1 MNSVLEQFNIKGRS
15 ALVTGAASGIGLAYV
30 EALAESGARVT
41 LTDRKGDV
49 AEIKAKELCDKG
61 YDVRSAQL
69 DVRNKDQVKDI
80 FDEHVRVYGGLDIVF
95 ANAGSGAGVGWKDGQ
110 GQRTADGQIDSIDPE
125 VWKESLSVN
134 LDGVINTVKNA
145 ARIMKQFGQSGSI
158 IVTTSNAST
167 ITVPV
172 VCTAY
177 MVAKS
182 AVAHM
187 VRNVSLELAGF
198 NIRINA
204 IAPGSIVTN
213 IGGGHLHLPEV
224 QEAWRKMIPL
234 GRMGETNN
242 LKPLALYLASDA
254 SSFVTGTEMLID
266 GGVSL
271 VSSF

>member
-1 MNSVLEQFNIKGRS
+1 MNSVLAQFDIKGRS

-30 EALAESGARVT
+30 EALAESGVHVT

-49 AEIKAKELCDKG
+49 AETKAKELREKG
-61 YDVRSAQL
+61 YDVRGAQL
-69 DVRNKDQVKDI
+69 DVRDTDQVKEV
-80 FDEHVRVYGGLDIVF
+80 FDEHASVYGGLDIVF
-95 ANAGSGAGVGWKDGQ
+95 ANAGSGVGTGWKNGQ
-110 GQRTADGQIDSIDPE
+110 GQRTADGQIDTIDPE
-125 VWKESLSVN
+125 VWKESLAVN
-134 LDGVINTVKNA
+134 LDGVINTVSNA
-145 ARIMKQFGQSGSI
+145 TRIMKKYGKPGSI
-158 IVTTSNAST
+158 VVTTSNAST

-204 IAPGSIVTN
+204 IAPGSIITN

-254 SSFVTGTEMLID
+254 SSFVTGTEILID